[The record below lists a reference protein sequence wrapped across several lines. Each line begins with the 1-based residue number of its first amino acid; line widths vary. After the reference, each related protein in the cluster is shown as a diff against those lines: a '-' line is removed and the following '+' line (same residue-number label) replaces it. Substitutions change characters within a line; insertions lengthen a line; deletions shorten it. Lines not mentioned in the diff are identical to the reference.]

1 MVLKCPQICG
11 IKTTSKSQAAPAP
24 KLAVVGF
31 PSGARFAIKIEVE
44 PWDTF
49 SISNYEGWVRTSKSH
64 PDHDDDYDGGDG
76 DDKDFGER
84 DIGGEHIGE

>member
-1 MVLKCPQICG
+1 M
-11 IKTTSKSQAAPAP
+11 
-24 KLAVVGF
+24 AVVGF

-84 DIGGEHIGE
+84 DIGGEHIGEGDISKRYWRRRYY